1 MKQMLQQAE
10 AVLGYDILQLCLS
23 GPKEQ
28 LDDTK
33 YSQPAL
39 FIANLA
45 AVEKLRHEDPD
56 AVSSCTATAGGHH
69 PQQYTGSHV
78 SPQRSSHK
86 LVNCQFCYC
95 SNAG

>member
-1 MKQMLQQAE
+1 MLQQAE
-10 AVLGYDILQLCLS
+10 AVLGYDMLQLCLT
-23 GPKEQ
+23 GPKEK

-56 AVSSCTATAGGHH
+56 AVSSCTATAGMHH
-69 PQQYTGSHV
+69 CRQCTASHI
-78 SPQRSSHK
+78 SP
-86 LVNCQFCYC
+86 
-95 SNAG
+95 